1 MARIS
6 NRTRITAVEACP
18 ADTDLGPP
26 RLDIYIGYT
35 EEILNLCAR
44 IAELPS
50 LKGDAVSLRLTIA
63 SMCVPNFATMLTLFL
78 WMR

>member
-6 NRTRITAVEACP
+6 NRKRITSADP
-18 ADTDLGPP
+18 SDTDIGPP

-35 EEILNLCAR
+35 EEILKLCAR

-50 LKGDAVSLRLTIA
+50 VEGDALSLRLAI
-63 SMCVPNFATMLTLFL
+63 ATMYVASYIYRNHKL
-78 WMR
+78 M

>member
-6 NRTRITAVEACP
+6 NHKRITYSDP
-18 ADTDLGPP
+18 ADTEIGTP

-35 EEILNLCAR
+35 EEILKLCAR

-50 LKGDAVSLRLTIA
+50 VEGDTVSLRLAVA
-63 SMCVPNFATMLTLFL
+63 SM
-78 WMR
+78 

>member
-6 NRTRITAVEACP
+6 NRKRLTAVEPCP
-18 ADTDLGPP
+18 ADTDLGAP

-35 EEILNLCAR
+35 EEILKLCAR

-50 LKGDAVSLRLTIA
+50 LERDIASLRLAIA
-63 SMCVPNFATMLTLFL
+63 SMSVKVLHQ
-78 WMR
+78 R

>member
-6 NRTRITAVEACP
+6 NRKRIAYLDP
-18 ADTDLGPP
+18 ADTDIGTP

-35 EEILNLCAR
+35 EEILKLCAR

-50 LKGDAVSLRLTIA
+50 LEGDIISLRLAVA
-63 SMCVPNFATMLTLFL
+63 SM
-78 WMR
+78 